1 MQPYQPSEPNWQPQP
16 DPAVY
21 YPPSSTPSPSQPPP
35 HQTFQPGTY
44 GQQSHQQP
52 GYQQQPYQQQG
63 HQQPAYQ
70 QPAYGQPANGHASY
84 QQPAHQQPAYGQPA
98 YQQGSYDQSAYA
110 QGSYQQPATPSYLQ
124 TSSEARDALK
134 SKGTRD
140 IVFGAVWLAVGL
152 GITVMTFAMMDG
164 AAMVVAGGPALYGI
178 YKIVKGLITVS
189 RYG

>member
-1 MQPYQPSEPNWQPQP
+1 MQPYQPSEPTWQPQP
-16 DPAVY
+16 DPAGY
-21 YPPSSTPSPSQPPP
+21 YPPSSTPSSSQPPP
-35 HQTFQPGTY
+35 PQAYQPGTY
-44 GQQSHQQP
+44 GQQSYQQPGHQQP
-52 GYQQQPYQQQG
+52 G

-84 QQPAHQQPAYGQPA
+84 QQPAHQQPAYGHAA
-98 YQQGSYDQSAYA
+98 YQQGSYDQSSYG

-152 GITVMTFAMMDG
+152 GITVVTFAMMDG
-164 AAMVVAGGPALYGI
+164 AAMIVAWGPALYGI

-189 RYG
+189 RNG